1 MSYRTFP
8 SQTHK
13 MKKFKLSKGMDLT
26 LPQMAIYATLA
37 CYSDSNGISHIQRD
51 TLAHLSGCKDLK
63 TLSKNTNVLASKGL
77 VKKNY
82 SYEPHKR
89 VCVYQITEPNNNF
102 IVCTNELFNGD
113 KFLIGFLCKLAEHR
127 FKNTNW
133 IGLSGNELANKMN
146 ISKPTFIKY
155 KNLALQA
162 GYIREVDN
170 GIIISEELF
179 PINVVTRLSDSRL
192 NELNMILLQ
201 ASKESKLYKQ
211 AKWYYDNYIYLQS
224 DADHIYDKMIS
235 GLLNK

>member
-1 MSYRTFP
+1 
-8 SQTHK
+8 
-13 MKKFKLSKGMDLT
+13 MKKFKLSKGMELT

-37 CYSDSNGISHIQRD
+37 CYSDNKGISHIQRD

-63 TLSKNTNVLASKGL
+63 TLSKNTNILASKGL
-77 VKKNY
+77 VKKEY

-89 VCVYQITEPNNNF
+89 VCVYQVINPEKNF
-102 IVCTNELFNGD
+102 LVATSELFNGD
-113 KFLIGFLCKLAEHR
+113 KSLIGFLCKLAEHR

-133 IGLSGNELANKMN
+133 IGLSGNELADKMN

-155 KNLALQA
+155 KALALQA

-170 GIIISEELF
+170 GIIISEDLF
-179 PINVVTRLSDSRL
+179 PINVVTRLSDNRL

-211 AKWYYDNYIYLQS
+211 AKWYYNNYIYLQS
-224 DADHIYDKMIS
+224 DANEIYDKMIS
-235 GLLNK
+235 GLLKKQKDE